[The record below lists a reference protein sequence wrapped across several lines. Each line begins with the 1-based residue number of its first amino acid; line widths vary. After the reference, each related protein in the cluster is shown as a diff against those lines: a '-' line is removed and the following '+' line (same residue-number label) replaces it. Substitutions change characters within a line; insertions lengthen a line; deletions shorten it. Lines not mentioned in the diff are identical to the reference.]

1 MYRKVFKRAFDLLFS
16 LIFIVTLLPVFLII
30 SLIILLRMGHPVLF
44 VQKRPGRNGRI
55 FNIYKFRSM
64 TKVKPDERTI
74 YPDIQRI
81 TKLGSFLRRSSL
93 DELPELFNV
102 FIGDMSFV
110 GPRPLLIEYLPLYNK
125 DQARRHEVLPGITGW
140 AQINGR
146 NTITWEDKFRLDVYY
161 VDHIS
166 LKLDVKIL
174 MLTVIKVLKSEGIN
188 STKDETMSMF
198 TGSKKTFKTDISE

>member
-174 MLTVIKVLKSEGIN
+174 LLTVNKVLKREGIN

-198 TGSKKTFKTDISE
+198 TGSKKDI

>member
-1 MYRKVFKRAFDLLFS
+1 
-16 LIFIVTLLPVFLII
+16 
-30 SLIILLRMGHPVLF
+30 
-44 VQKRPGRNGRI
+44 
-55 FNIYKFRSM
+55 M